1 MAREATDITAPP
13 TPRKQPRLLARQPR
27 AGVLYWPL
35 LHPSTG
41 HVAAQSGKR
50 GAPDDNPPT
59 AVSQDLCSARCGHR
73 TGPCSPGCTR
83 GCGRAAVCHVGGHP
97 AWQAV
102 RADAHQGGPGC
113 WTQDAS
119 TLLLG
124 CSVSDAEGEAGA
136 GVGCDAVLT
145 ALGHPPTPQDAWEG
159 QCGGA
164 GEGVLQRR
172 EGPLEP
178 KAHTDQASPVS
189 LFRGAGGCPW
199 GRGCPQSP
207 PGHVGWSRSGGAGL
221 IGANERTGGLSGK
234 VNRIT
239 RLPSS
244 GALLRGPGHAL
255 QIPGQVARE
264 AGGR

>member
-1 MAREATDITAPP
+1 MSPWILPDA
-13 TPRKQPRLLARQPR
+13 L
-27 AGVLYWPL
+27 
-35 LHPSTG
+35 
-41 HVAAQSGKR
+41 VA
-50 GAPDDNPPT
+50 
-59 AVSQDLCSARCGHR
+59 
-73 TGPCSPGCTR
+73 
-83 GCGRAAVCHVGGHP
+83 GHP

-178 KAHTDQASPVS
+178 KAHTDQASPSQPSVPVPRSRWVPLGEGVS
-189 LFRGAGGCPW
+189 TVPAWTRGLEPLRRSWAN
-199 GRGCPQSP
+199 
-207 PGHVGWSRSGGAGL
+207 WS
-221 IGANERTGGLSGK
+221 K
-234 VNRIT
+234 
-239 RLPSS
+239 
-244 GALLRGPGHAL
+244 
-255 QIPGQVARE
+255 
-264 AGGR
+264 